1 MSDRYKKIFLTLSV
15 VVPFLM
21 YCVYYY
27 GMMISDAPYK
37 FSEFVSMDFKYG
49 AGRNLNNTYDSKT
62 GRYQYINNHDS
73 MVIKTVHL
81 KKDDLL
87 YLHRKAAALG
97 FWDFPK
103 EITNT
108 TEDTV
113 HKSPHY
119 YFAFHYQR
127 KSKVVLFDEAFNGD
141 TRLKDA
147 AMQLAKEIEGRLADA
162 EDRSK

>member
-1 MSDRYKKIFLTLSV
+1 MSDRSKKIFLGLSII
-15 VVPFLM
+15 VPFML

-27 GMMISDAPYK
+27 SMVIGDAPYK

-73 MVIKTVHL
+73 MVVKTVHL
-81 KKDDLL
+81 NKDDLL
-87 YLHRKAAALG
+87 YLHRKAALLG

-103 EITNT
+103 EITNA

-141 TRLKDA
+141 IRLKDA
-147 AMQLAKEIEGRLADA
+147 ALQLAKEIEGRLADA
-162 EDRSK
+162 EDR